1 MFMHQCAAQPHECL
15 SWSVVGGRWSVVRR
29 RHRLLLVLLL
39 AFLTA
44 CGGSGMTQTAQTEH
58 YTVQLSLDG
67 AGFGQREATVDVH
80 DAAGKPVAAD
90 QVVLASVMRQM
101 GMAAP
106 EAVAQPVA
114 SGRYRATGEF
124 FSMIGEWEVDV
135 RVDAGGT
142 EEVATF
148 KIAVTQ

>member
-1 MFMHQCAAQPHECL
+1 MKHTLGRA
-15 SWSVVGGRWSVVRR
+15 SRTGSVVGGRWSVVRR
-29 RHRLLLVLLL
+29 RHRLLPVLLL
-39 AFLTA
+39 ALLTA
-44 CGGSGMTQTAQTEH
+44 CGGSGITQTAQTEH
-58 YTVQLSLDG
+58 YTVQLSLDS
-67 AGFGQREATVDVH
+67 AGFGQREAIVDVH

-106 EAVAQPVA
+106 EATAQPVA
-114 SGRYRATGEF
+114 PGRYRATGEF

-148 KIAVTQ
+148 KIPVTQ